1 MYKLTLGV
9 LAAVHLT
16 TAIKLGERSTAGHWE
31 EAHDSDYAAFAR
43 GHHHHNISTGAFNAR
58 NSTNATQVVHYNPVY
73 ENVTE
78 VYHDSGL
85 HGLLDMFFDDDHHHE
100 VEELH
105 EIHDHADEE
114 EHDHE
119 EEEHELEHHHPDLS
133 FEVDVNGK
141 HLHVQLGNFTAEWH

>member
-16 TAIKLGERSTAGHWE
+16 TAIKLGSRSSAGHW
-31 EAHDSDYAAFAR
+31 AHDSDYAAFAR
-43 GHHHHNISTGAFNAR
+43 GHHQNMSLGLFNAS
-58 NSTNATQVVHYNPVY
+58 NSTNATQVVHYAPVY
-73 ENVTE
+73 ANVTE
-78 VYHDSGL
+78 VHHDSGLGL
-85 HGLLDMFFDDDHHHE
+85 HGLLDMFLGDDHHDE

-119 EEEHELEHHHPDLS
+119 GEDPDLS

-141 HLHVQLGNFTAEWH
+141 HLHVQIGNFTVAH